1 MKIIRLFPGLLI
13 VAAMFCGGC
22 GNSSI
27 IPVGR
32 GNMEGYVYTKNYN
45 SAIADQESLRVAGR
59 DAPTGYAAVRNA
71 KVELVGET
79 RNPVYTDSDGKF
91 FFRDIEAKEYT
102 VRASKDDMEALTFK
116 VTVPTDATVVAND
129 IAGNSSMSMTP
140 SVTGTLTVTA
150 TADCAAP
157 VPVQGTVY
165 INSKQTTYQTPLAVI
180 MDIMPG
186 DYTVYVKAD
195 NYQKSN
201 ELPVTITEGEQV
213 SADFQLVSDGGNA
226 TPYAVI
232 NTPTDGG
239 SAAQGTLI
247 AFTGEAGDCE
257 DGVLTGDSLVWTSSI
272 DKNLGTGVSLN
283 TSGLSVGQHTIMLKA
298 TDSGG
303 LSGSDSITFT
313 ITPNTAPAASILL
326 PLNNS
331 SFKNGAVVT
340 FAGTGAD
347 TEDGTLAGD
356 SLVWTSNLDDE
367 IGTGNSFQKNNLSVG
382 AHTITLKVT
391 DSAGLTGS
399 KSVKI
404 TVESEPA
411 PNTPPIAA
419 IIWPTDGSQ
428 YDAGAAVPFAG
439 TGFDAQDVALTGGSL
454 VWTYEN
460 GSLGTGTNFSLSNL
474 PAGEHVITLTAT
486 DSGGMVDTA
495 SVTITIV
502 SDDALP
508 VAAIL
513 LPLGGTEFPL
523 GATVTFTGT
532 GIDAEDGN
540 LTEDSLVWTSS
551 HEDDEIGRGVTFEK
565 SDLTPGEHIITLTV
579 IDSADQTDTATVTIT
594 VSDEPSQNTAPVAVI
609 IFPRDNASRAAG
621 TTINFYGGAVD
632 AEDVTIPNNKMIWI
646 SDKDGQIG
654 EGPNFSAND
663 LSVNVHTI
671 TFTAIDSEG
680 LSGSDSITLTITE

>member
-1 MKIIRLFPGLLI
+1 
-13 VAAMFCGGC
+13 
-22 GNSSI
+22 
-27 IPVGR
+27 
-32 GNMEGYVYTKNYN
+32 MEGYVYTRNYN

-59 DAPTGYAAVRNA
+59 DEPTGYAAVINA

-79 RNPVYTDSDGKF
+79 RNPVYTYSDGKF

-102 VRASKDDMEALTFK
+102 VRVTKHDMEALTFK

-150 TADCAAP
+150 TADCDTQTP

-165 INSKQTTYQTPLAVI
+165 INGRPTMYQTPLAVI

-186 DYTVYVKAD
+186 THTVYVEAD

-201 ELPVTITEGEQV
+201 ELPVIMTEGAQV
-213 SADFQLVSDGGNA
+213 SAEFQLVSDGGNA
-226 TPYAVI
+226 TPYATI

-247 AFTGEAGDCE
+247 AFTGGAGDCE
-257 DGVLTGDSLVWTSSI
+257 DGDLTGNSLVWTSSI
-272 DKNLGTGVSLN
+272 DKKLGTGVSLN
-283 TSGLSVGQHTIMLKA
+283 TSGLSVGQHTITLTA
-298 TDSGG
+298 TDSGPG
-303 LSGSDSITFT
+303 NLSGSDSITFT
-313 ITPNTAPAASILL
+313 ITPNTAPVASILL

-340 FAGTGAD
+340 FTGTGAD
-347 TEDGTLAGD
+347 TEDGTLSGD
-356 SLVWTSNLDDE
+356 SLVWTSSLDDE
-367 IGTGNSFQKNNLSVG
+367 LGTGNGFQRNDLSVG
-382 AHTITLKVT
+382 AHTITLTVT

-411 PNTPPIAA
+411 PNTPPIAM
-419 IIWPTDGSQ
+419 IILPTDGSQ
-428 YDAGAAVPFAG
+428 YDAGIAVDFAG

-460 GSLGTGTNFSLSNL
+460 GSLGTGNSFSVSNL

-486 DSGGMVDTA
+486 DSGGMIDTA

-502 SDDALP
+502 SDDAPP

-551 HEDDEIGRGVTFEK
+551 HEDDEIGRGVTFDRD
-565 SDLTPGEHIITLTV
+565 DLTPGEHIITLTV
-579 IDSADQTDTATVTIT
+579 TDSADQTDTATVTIT
-594 VSDEPSQNTAPVAVI
+594 VSDEPSQNTVPVAVI
-609 IFPRDNASRAAG
+609 ILPLDNASRAAG

-632 AEDVTIPNNKMIWI
+632 AEDITIPDNKMIWT

-654 EGPNFSAND
+654 EGPNISASD

-671 TFTAIDSEG
+671 TFTATDSEG

>member
-1 MKIIRLFPGLLI
+1 
-13 VAAMFCGGC
+13 
-22 GNSSI
+22 
-27 IPVGR
+27 
-32 GNMEGYVYTKNYN
+32 MEGYVYTKNYN

-59 DAPTGYAAVRNA
+59 DAPTGYAAVINA

-116 VTVPTDATVVAND
+116 VTVPTGATVVAND

-140 SVTGTLTVTA
+140 SATGTLTVTA
-150 TADCAAP
+150 TADCDTQTP

-195 NYQKSN
+195 DYQKSN

-213 SADFQLVSDGGNA
+213 STEFQLVSDGGNA
-226 TPYAVI
+226 TPYATI
-232 NTPTDGG
+232 KGPTDGG

-257 DGVLTGDSLVWTSSI
+257 EGALTGDSLVWTSSR
-272 DKNLGTGVSLN
+272 DSRLGTGLSLN
-283 TSGLSVGQHTIMLKA
+283 TSELSVGQHTITLEA

-313 ITPNTAPAASILL
+313 ITPNTAPVATILL

-347 TEDGTLAGD
+347 TEDGTLSGD

-367 IGTGNSFQKNNLSVG
+367 QIGTGNSFQKNNLSVG
-382 AHTITLKVT
+382 VHTITLTVT
-391 DSAGLTGS
+391 DSAGLAGS

-419 IIWPTDGSQ
+419 IILPTDGSQ
-428 YDAGAAVPFAG
+428 YDAGIAVAFAG
-439 TGFDAQDVALTGGSL
+439 TGLDAQDVALTGGSL

-460 GSLGTGTNFSLSNL
+460 GSLGTGNSFSLSNL
-474 PAGEHVITLTAT
+474 PAGEHIITLTAT

-502 SDDALP
+502 SDDAPP

-513 LPLGGTEFPL
+513 LPIGGTEFPL
-523 GATVTFTGT
+523 GTTVTFAGA
-532 GIDAEDGN
+532 GVDAEDGN

-551 HEDDEIGRGVTFEK
+551 LDDVIGTGVTFEK
-565 SDLTPGEHIITLTV
+565 SDLTPGEHVITLTV
-579 IDSADQTDTATVTIT
+579 TDSADQTDTATVTIT

-609 IFPRDNASRAAG
+609 ILPLDNASRAAG

-632 AEDVTIPNNKMIWI
+632 AEDVTIPNNKMIWT
-646 SDKDGQIG
+646 SDKDSQIG
-654 EGPNFSAND
+654 EGPNFSASD

-671 TFTAIDSEG
+671 TFTATDSEG